1 MEQNII
7 AVIWDYDKTLLDG
20 YMQAPI
26 FKAYGVDEGAFW
38 HEVETLKQTYRAQ
51 GLRVNNDTLY
61 LNHFITCV
69 KQGVF
74 KGLNNQMLKKMGA
87 DLTFYPGVPE
97 IFSHLKKVAS
107 ENEKYRAFNI
117 AVENYV
123 VSTGLAEMIRGSK
136 ISDAVDGIWGCEFI
150 EQPVASALGEA
161 PKDEPPREI
170 TQIGYA
176 LDNTSKTRALFEINK
191 GSNKFENIDVNAKI
205 LPEDRRVPFDQM
217 IYIADGPSD
226 IPAFSVITKG
236 GGKAFAI
243 YPKGEL
249 KAMKQV
255 NRLLEDGRV
264 NMFGEADYSKGTTTE
279 MWLTEHVENIAERI
293 YQKKKRLIAESVSE
307 VPKHLD

>member
-7 AVIWDYDKTLLDG
+7 AVIWDYDKTLVDG

-26 FKAYGVDEGAFW
+26 FKAYGVDESAFW
-38 HEVETLKQTYRAQ
+38 REVEALKKTYRAQ

-69 KQGVF
+69 KQGIF
-74 KGLNNQMLKKMGA
+74 KGLSNQKLKEMGGA
-87 DLTFYPGVPE
+87 LTFYPGVPE
-97 IFSHLKKVAS
+97 IFMHLKRAVS

-117 AVENYV
+117 SVENYV
-123 VSTGLAEMIRGSK
+123 VSTGLAEMIRGSL
-136 ISDAVDGIWGCEFI
+136 INDAVDGIWGCEFI
-150 EQPVASALGEA
+150 EQPIPSALGGKAEA
-161 PKDEPPREI
+161 EQPKEI

-191 GSNKFENIDVNAKI
+191 GSNKFKNIDVNAKM
-205 LPEDRRVPFDQM
+205 LPQDRRVPFEHM

-226 IPAFSVITKG
+226 IPAFSVITG
-236 GGKAFAI
+236 NGGKTFAI
-243 YPKGEL
+243 YPKGEI

-264 NMFGEADYSKGTTTE
+264 NMFGEADYRTGTTTA
-279 MWLTEHVENIAERI
+279 MWLTEQVQRIAERI
-293 YQKKKRLIAESVSE
+293 YQKKKRLIEESASE

>member
-1 MEQNII
+1 MEQNMI
-7 AVIWDYDKTLLDG
+7 AVIWDYDKTLVDG

-26 FKAYGVDEGAFW
+26 FKAYGVDESAFW
-38 HEVETLKQTYRAQ
+38 REVEAIKNTYRAQ

-69 KQGVF
+69 KQGIF
-74 KGLNNQMLKKMGA
+74 TGLSNQKLKEMGGA
-87 DLTFYPGVPE
+87 LTFYPGVPE
-97 IFSHLKKVAS
+97 IFLHLKKTVS
-107 ENEKYRAFNI
+107 ENEKYRAFHI
-117 AVENYV
+117 TVENYV

-136 ISDAVDGIWGCEFI
+136 INDAVDGIWGCEFI
-150 EQPVASALGEA
+150 EQPIASKLGGKAEDEQ
-161 PKDEPPREI
+161 PKEI

-205 LPEDRRVPFDQM
+205 LQKDRRVPFDHM

-226 IPAFSVITKG
+226 IPAFSVITG
-236 GGKAFAI
+236 NGGKALAI

-249 KAMKQV
+249 KAMRQV

-264 NMFGEADYSKGTTTE
+264 NMFGEADYRIGTTTE
-279 MWLTEHVENIAERI
+279 MWLSEQVTAIAERI
-293 YQKKKRLIAESVSE
+293 YQKKKRLIDESASE
-307 VPKHLD
+307 VPRHLD